1 MPQTTTTAPQAA
13 APVDPYRA
21 YNFKLEIQG
30 VTAGHFTEVSGFDIS
45 VQAIPY
51 RDR

>member
-1 MPQTTTTAPQAA
+1 MPQTSNAPQAA

-30 VTAGHFTEVSGFDIS
+30 
-45 VQAIPY
+45 
-51 RDR
+51 